1 MIKTEKLNR
10 TILWSDFVDSFF
22 YFVEVGCEHF
32 LDYYNQVDDSSEN
45 NKIELNFRFCSLYIP
60 IIFNIKHGL
69 ELSLKYLIRTLDEKD
84 EKKNIYTHNLEVN
97 FNSFENIIK
106 EKKDIKSFVLGLKS
120 DSYYFDLKYKA
131 EKFEEIISCFK
142 RLVFKYYNLEFIKN
156 KKLKT
161 SLQNDNSNEFF
172 RFPENKK
179 NKKID
184 YFDFVYGE
192 KIESRVDVFNSF
204 YEDVKEIKSIFRDL
218 SDIFY
223 IYIEEKK

>member
-1 MIKTEKLNR
+1 MSKAEKLNQ
-10 TILWSDFVDSFF
+10 TILWSDFADNFF

-32 LDYYNQVDDSSEN
+32 LDYYNQVDGSNEN
-45 NKIELNFRFCSLYIP
+45 DKTELNFRFCSLYIP

-69 ELSLKYLIRTLDEKD
+69 ELSLKCLIRTLDEKN
-84 EKKNIYTHNLEVN
+84 EKNIYTHNLEVN
-97 FNSFENIIK
+97 FYSFENIVK

-131 EKFEEIISCFK
+131 EKFEETISCFK
-142 RLVFKYYNLEFIKN
+142 ILVFKYHNLEFIKN
-156 KKLKT
+156 KKLKA
-161 SLQNDNSNEFF
+161 SLQNDNFNEFF

-184 YFDFVYGE
+184 YFNLVYGE
-192 KIESRVDVFNSF
+192 NFETRDDVFNSF
-204 YEDVKEIKSIFRDL
+204 HEDVKKIKLIVRDL
-218 SDIFY
+218 SDIFR